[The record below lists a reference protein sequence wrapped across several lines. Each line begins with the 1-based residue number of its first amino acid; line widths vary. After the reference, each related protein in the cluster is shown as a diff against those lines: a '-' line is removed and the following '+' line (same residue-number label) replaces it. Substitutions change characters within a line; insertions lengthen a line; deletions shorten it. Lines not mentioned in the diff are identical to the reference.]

1 MGPSRI
7 GLTAGRAG
15 TGRGIPGRPVMLY
28 RGPVTFSARGVT
40 ACWHPGPAR
49 LRHLEGNAADC
60 L

>member
-28 RGPVTFSARGVT
+28 RGPVTFCARAVI
-40 ACWHPGPAR
+40 APPGPAR
-49 LRHLEGNAADC
+49 LRRLGGNAADC